1 MPKKKKGKPSVT
13 IGTENKKMVEESK
26 ADKAVKLKTKELTL
40 SEFIN
45 EVDPADWKSDE
56 VRYIVAYLAEK
67 AGARQIT
74 E

>member
-1 MPKKKKGKPSVT
+1 
-13 IGTENKKMVEESK
+13 MVEESK